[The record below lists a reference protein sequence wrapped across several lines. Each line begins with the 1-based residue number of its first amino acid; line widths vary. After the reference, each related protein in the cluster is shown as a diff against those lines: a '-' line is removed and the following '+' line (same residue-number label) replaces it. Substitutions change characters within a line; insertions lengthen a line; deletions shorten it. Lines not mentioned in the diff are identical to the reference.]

1 MSIND
6 YLDMEALNDLLQ
18 KWAASTNMICVVL
31 DDEGNFLSNVLEFSR
46 DNIEAFSEDIE
57 VDDVIVASIIGGPL
71 DEDEDEEKVEAA
83 AGLLAASIQNLLEA
97 SYRKMIYTEKLSSFC
112 GEIDNA
118 STLIKELTI
127 KSQGLKKIENKQNI
141 LALNASIEAARAGE
155 AGKGFTVV
163 AHEFGKMAHES
174 GVIND
179 SIQKTLKELD
189 TAVDGLGEQCSE
201 LDFTLRTYF
210 RHNSMLYYI
219 L

>member
-201 LDFTLRTYF
+201 
-210 RHNSMLYYI
+210 
-219 L
+219 

>member
-6 YLDMEALNDLLQ
+6 YLDTEALNEILQ
-18 KWAASTNMICVVL
+18 QWAQATNMICVVL
-31 DDEGNFLSNVLEFSR
+31 DDEGNFLSNVLGFSR

-57 VDDVIVASIIGGPL
+57 VDEVIVASIIGGPL

-83 AGLLAASIQNLLEA
+83 AGLLAKSIQNLLEA
-97 SYRKMIYTEKLSSFC
+97 SYRKMVYADKLASFSD
-112 GEIDNA
+112 EIGNA
-118 STLIKELTI
+118 STLIKELTV

-174 GVIND
+174 GLIND
-179 SIQKTLKELD
+179 SVQKTLKELD
-189 TAVDGLGEQCSE
+189 VAVTGLGSQCS
-201 LDFTLRTYF
+201 D
-210 RHNSMLYYI
+210 
-219 L
+219 

>member
-6 YLDMEALNDLLQ
+6 YLDIGELDELLK

-31 DDEGNFLSNVLEFSR
+31 DDEGNFLSNALGFSR

-57 VDDVIVASIIGGPL
+57 VDDVVVASVVGGPL

-83 AGLLAASIQNLLEA
+83 AELLVMSIRNLLEA
-97 SYRKMIYTEKLSSFC
+97 SYNKLFYTDKLSSFST
-112 GEIDNA
+112 ETSNA
-118 STLIKELTI
+118 SDLIKELTI

-174 GVIND
+174 GTIND
-179 SIQKTLKELD
+179 AIQKTLRQLD
-189 TAVDGLGEQCSE
+189 EAIQDMGRECE
-201 LDFTLRTYF
+201 
-210 RHNSMLYYI
+210 
-219 L
+219 